1 MNEERN
7 DDDGPDRRRFMAW
20 AMLSGALPLLM
31 PPSACAEDAPSTPL
45 TAPAP
50 AGPAGAPGAGA
61 AQRLVPEVPAVDQ
74 QLRVII
80 DTDAANEID
89 DLYAIA
95 LAVAS
100 PGRLAIEGFLA
111 THFAQKAGPE
121 SIAQSYHAIR
131 EVLTAAG
138 VDGRYPV
145 KLGGNPLAYRSVP
158 SESEGV
164 DFIIERA
171 HRGDAAHPLWVVGLG
186 AATNLASALV
196 KDPTIAPKVRYV
208 FHARSPETW
217 PTRSVQFNVYG
228 DINAAR
234 ILLAARVPLVWF
246 DTGANLTAPMA
257 ETEARLGSTALG
269 RFLHEYR
276 KRNPYFARADKGFF
290 DMGDIAWLITPDLG
304 TSETVAAPA
313 MNGFMYFEAEP
324 RHGSML
330 RVSAIDRARSW
341 ELFYERIAN
350 FKA

>member
-1 MNEERN
+1 MAKVRN
-7 DDDGPDRRRFMAW
+7 DDADPQRRRFMAG
-20 AMLSGALPLLM
+20 AMASGALPLLM
-31 PPSACAEDAPSTPL
+31 PGVAGAEDVATPRPV
-45 TAPAP
+45 APAP
-50 AGPAGAPGAGA
+50 TDPGAGA
-61 AQRLVPEVPAVDQ
+61 GSQRLVPEVPPAEQ
-74 QLRVII
+74 QLRAII

-100 PGRLAIEGFLA
+100 PGRLSIEGFVA

-121 SIAQSYHAIR
+121 SIAQSYRAIR
-131 EVLTAAG
+131 EVLNAAG
-138 VDGRYPV
+138 VDGKYPV
-145 KLGGNPLAYRSVP
+145 KLGGNPMAYRSVP

-171 HRGDAAHPLWVVGLG
+171 HHGDAAHPLWVIGLG

-234 ILLAARVPLVWF
+234 VLLASRVPLVWF

-257 ETEARLGSTALG
+257 ETATRLGGTALG

-276 KRNPYFARADKGFF
+276 KRNPYFAREDKGFF
-290 DMGDIAWLITPDLG
+290 DLGDIAWLISPGLG

-313 MNGFMYFEAEP
+313 MNGFMYFEADA
-324 RHGSML
+324 RHGAML
-330 RVSAIDRARSW
+330 RVSMIDRARTW
-341 ELFYERIAN
+341 ELLYETIAS